1 MPKTPF
7 DKLMLFVFE
16 RMRMSHIYQPLML
29 KVLLKN
35 GGRASRKTIAQAF
48 LNEDLSQIEYYERI
62 VRDMPGRVL
71 SKHGIVERVG
81 DDFRL
86 TDALLGHPKATGSNV
101 KSGIVLGG
109 RS

>member
-7 DKLMLFVFE
+7 DELMLFVSE
-16 RMRMSHIYQPLML
+16 RMRMSHIYQPVML
-29 KVLLKN
+29 KVLLEN

-48 LNEDLSQIEYYERI
+48 LNEDRSQIEYYEKI

-81 DDFRL
+81 DDFL
-86 TDALLGHPKATGSNV
+86 SFLKCQTL
-101 KSGIVLGG
+101 
-109 RS
+109 